1 MEWTEPDNM
10 LPTDVYVKMPSFTL
24 QEKYDQKKTLTALG
38 ITDLFSDKCD
48 LSGMAPGKLK
58 LSETVHECVVDVD
71 EKGTDAEG
79 GSGEDDQAGSAEDV
93 QAGSAEDVQAGSG
106 GRVVQTE
113 SKEITESFIVKSPF
127 LFFIRHNSTK
137 SILFWGRVTNP
148 HL

>member
-10 LPTDVYVKMPSFTL
+10 LPTEVLVEMPSFTL
-24 QEKYDQKKTLTALG
+24 QEKHDQKKTLTALG

-48 LSGMAPGKLK
+48 LSLMAPGKLK

-93 QAGSAEDVQAGSG
+93 QAGSV

-113 SKEITESFIVKSPF
+113 SKEIICIMSFIVKSPF

-137 SILFWGRVTNP
+137 SILFWGRVIPSTP
-148 HL
+148 VI

>member
-10 LPTDVYVKMPSFTL
+10 LPTDVNIVMPSFTL
-24 QEKYDQKKTLTALG
+24 QERYDLEKALTALG

-58 LSETVHECVVDVD
+58 LSKVVHKYFIEVN
-71 EKGTDAEG
+71 EEGTDAEG
-79 GSGEDDQAGSAEDV
+79 G
-93 QAGSAEDVQAGSG
+93 G
-106 GRVVQTE
+106 GDKVVQTHM
-113 SKEITESFIVKSPF
+113 SNNITESFIVKSTF

-148 HL
+148 PL